1 MIRYLA
7 NLLTVFRMLCSVLL
21 LGTAPFSSAFYVL
34 YTLCGI
40 TDVADGAV
48 ARKTQTVSK
57 TGAMLDSAADVM
69 FWLAALSRLLPAM
82 RLSPPIWQGIWIV
95 AGIRGLSY
103 LIGALK
109 YRRFAAIHT
118 ILNKLV
124 GILLFFAPYSIR
136 FCSIETVLAGLCI
149 AAGISAA
156 EELAITVFSKH
167 FDPEIRSI
175 FQMIA

>member
-7 NLLTVFRMLCSVLL
+7 NLLTVCRMLCSVLL
-21 LGTAPFSSAFYVL
+21 LGTVPFSSAFYVL

-57 TGAMLDSAADVM
+57 TGAMLDSAADVI
-69 FWLAALSRLLPAM
+69 FVAAVLGKLIPVL
-82 RLSPPIWQGIWIV
+82 RLSKWIWCGILLV
-95 AGIRGLSY
+95 SVIRCLSY

-109 YRRFAAIHT
+109 YRCFAALHT
-118 ILNKLV
+118 VLNKLT
-124 GILLFFAPYSIR
+124 GLLLFCAPYVAG
-136 FCSIETVLAGLCI
+136 FCNAEAVFRVLCI
-149 AAGISAA
+149 VAGISAA
-156 EELAITVFSKH
+156 EELAITVFSKR

-175 FQMIA
+175 LQTIA